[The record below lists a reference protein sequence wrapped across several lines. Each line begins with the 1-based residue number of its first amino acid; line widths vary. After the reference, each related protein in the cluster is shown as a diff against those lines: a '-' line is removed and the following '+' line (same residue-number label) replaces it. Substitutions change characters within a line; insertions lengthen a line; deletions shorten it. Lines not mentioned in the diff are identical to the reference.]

1 MKNNKRRKETHKGHC
16 LIFQGRY
23 DISFLR
29 VVFESFDV
37 HLSLIHKK
45 RPQHKANE
53 AKQGEFIN
61 NISNYPK
68 TIGALFKSWTA
79 SFYLY
84 NGEPRSHTSK
94 KKKRICDARIECL
107 YTYID
112 LSIKQ

>member
-37 HLSLIHKK
+37 HLSLIRKK

-68 TIGALFKSWTA
+68 TLVLFSQESDMNRFTLWLSFLNGAL
-79 SFYLY
+79 
-84 NGEPRSHTSK
+84 
-94 KKKRICDARIECL
+94 
-107 YTYID
+107 
-112 LSIKQ
+112 

>member
-68 TIGALFKSWTA
+68 TIGALFIGKWHELVHFVTQLLEW
-79 SFYLY
+79 Y
-84 NGEPRSHTSK
+84 K
-94 KKKRICDARIECL
+94 
-107 YTYID
+107 
-112 LSIKQ
+112 